1 MRILTAT
8 TAKKR
13 RSSWM
18 LKRRPLKGGA
28 EEDAEGYDHT
38 DADAWEGAAYSADS
52 EIAEGVTDVEYYVGE
67 GTIRNGKWDEMQGV
81 DADDAKVVLDVDD
94 VPIAKDERAAKVS
107 DDTEKFKKV
116 VRREAEE
123 PGKPMLGSCK
133 KPSASDTTMLSTAE
147 FSPGLWIAFQETRA
161 GQLCELLCWAPW
173 QLLLALRQAAIL
185 LYSAVSMVAKGGPP
199 GHGME
204 LLVLHSRHRML
215 QLKAWRGELQL

>member
-1 MRILTAT
+1 M
-8 TAKKR
+8 KQSDVKR
-13 RSSWM
+13 RRTDVKATKHVGNGIHAEVSKVSAGYADIDRHDSKEAEEF
-18 LKRRPLKGGA
+18 LDVKAAAIEGGA

-116 VRREAEE
+116 VRR
-123 PGKPMLGSCK
+123 
-133 KPSASDTTMLSTAE
+133 
-147 FSPGLWIAFQETRA
+147 
-161 GQLCELLCWAPW
+161 
-173 QLLLALRQAAIL
+173 
-185 LYSAVSMVAKGGPP
+185 
-199 GHGME
+199 
-204 LLVLHSRHRML
+204 
-215 QLKAWRGELQL
+215 